1 MPQQDLERNWEALR
15 KLLSKLPQSDN
26 QQFAILNKRY
36 VEQNLSVLNDVLL
49 TSIEHLERLSKA
61 KSANDIICTQAR
73 FSNEL
78 GKKLNLSAQRFLN
91 SSLGQIADYN
101 EWLKAHCDFSTD

>member
-1 MPQQDLERNWEALR
+1 MPQQDLEKNWESLR
-15 KLLSKLPQSDN
+15 NLLKSLPKCDN
-26 QQFAILNKRY
+26 EQLSILNKRY
-36 VEQNLSVLNDVLL
+36 IDQNLSVLNDVLA

-61 KSANDIICTQAR
+61 KTANDIICTQAR

-78 GKKLNLSAQRFLN
+78 SKKLNLSAQRFLN

-101 EWLKAHCDFSTD
+101 EWLKAHCDLSTD